1 MLALAVAALGVA
13 PGAKPRPPLRATAAL
28 VSVPIL
34 WGTYAPVAKTL
45 LLETNAPATLSNFA
59 THGVG
64 AISLLSLLAVQRAT
78 RGKAAPKTSSAS
90 RGRTLRASCELGC
103 YLWLGQLLQL
113 LGLASTSATIN
124 ALLVQASV
132 IFVPLLDA
140 YAARSQPPS
149 TDGPRGLARWAPS
162 LLALS
167 GVALVSGS
175 SALIVDGSTN
185 AAGVTLSLLAAVC
198 YSVHTHRLSSYADVG
213 ALEQASGQLL
223 VTLGLDALVLAAAAA
238 LHACGTGA
246 LGGLAAKPLL
256 QAVLTPALPWLS
268 GAAPATLRSLAL
280 GAAWN
285 GVATCAL
292 TTWAMSFA
300 QKTFAA
306 STAALAYALEPCFAI
321 GFASIL
327 LHESATIWQLAGGAL
342 VVLSNLLASIL

>member
-1 MLALAVAALGVA
+1 MWEAARHPRERTPSVEMFALAAAVAALGVA

-64 AISLLSLLAVQRAT
+64 AISLLSLLALQRAT
-78 RGKAAPKTSSAS
+78 RGKATAMTSSAS
-90 RGRTLRASCELGC
+90 RGRTLRASFELGT

-132 IFVPLLDA
+132 IFVPLLE
-140 YAARSQPPS
+140 RSQPAS
-149 TDGPRGLARWAPS
+149 DGEHPRGLARWAPS
-162 LLALS
+162 LLALC

-198 YSVHTHRLSSYADVG
+198 YSVHTHRLSSYGDVG
-213 ALEQASGQLL
+213 ALEQAPRSYEYS
-223 VTLGLDALVLAAAAA
+223 AL
-238 LHACGTGA
+238 
-246 LGGLAAKPLL
+246 
-256 QAVLTPALPWLS
+256 
-268 GAAPATLRSLAL
+268 
-280 GAAWN
+280 
-285 GVATCAL
+285 
-292 TTWAMSFA
+292 
-300 QKTFAA
+300 
-306 STAALAYALEPCFAI
+306 
-321 GFASIL
+321 
-327 LHESATIWQLAGGAL
+327 
-342 VVLSNLLASIL
+342 

>member
-1 MLALAVAALGVA
+1 MFVAACVSATLYRSFTLFSTALAGGLLPPREGGVDRPETMLALVAAVAALGVA

-64 AISLLSLLAVQRAT
+64 ALSLLSLLALQRAT
-78 RGKAAPKTSSAS
+78 RGKAAAKTSSAS
-90 RGRTLRASCELGC
+90 RGRTLRASFELGT

-132 IFVPLLDA
+132 IFVPLLE
-140 YAARSQPPS
+140 RSQPAS
-149 TDGPRGLARWAPS
+149 TGPRGLLRWAPS

-198 YSVHTHRLSSYADVG
+198 YSVHTHRLSSYGDVG
-213 ALEQASGQLL
+213 ALEQA
-223 VTLGLDALVLAAAAA
+223 
-238 LHACGTGA
+238 
-246 LGGLAAKPLL
+246 P
-256 QAVLTPALPWLS
+256 
-268 GAAPATLRSLAL
+268 R
-280 GAAWN
+280 
-285 GVATCAL
+285 
-292 TTWAMSFA
+292 
-300 QKTFAA
+300 
-306 STAALAYALEPCFAI
+306 
-321 GFASIL
+321 
-327 LHESATIWQLAGGAL
+327 
-342 VVLSNLLASIL
+342 

>member
-1 MLALAVAALGVA
+1 MLGLAAVAVLGVA
-13 PGAKPRPPLRATAAL
+13 PGAKPRPPLRSTAAL

-34 WGTYAPVAKTL
+34 WGTYTPVAKL
-45 LLETNAPATLSNFA
+45 LLLDTNAPATLSNFA

-64 AISLLSLLAVQRAT
+64 AISLLSLLALQRA
-78 RGKAAPKTSSAS
+78 RGKAAATTSS
-90 RGRTLRASCELGC
+90 RGRTLRASLELGT

-132 IFVPLLDA
+132 IFVPLLE
-140 YAARSQPPS
+140 RSN
-149 TDGPRGLARWAPS
+149 GPRSLARWAPS

-167 GVALVSGS
+167 GVAMVSNP
-175 SALIVDGSTN
+175 SALLTDGSTN
-185 AAGVTLSLLAAVC
+185 AAGVVLSLLAAVC
-198 YSVHTHRLSSYADVG
+198 YSVHTHRLSCYDDVG

-223 VTLGLDALVLAAAAA
+223 VTLGLDALVLAVAAA
-238 LHACGTGA
+238 LYACGTGA
-246 LGGLAAKPLL
+246 AAGLAARPLL

-268 GAAPATLRSLAL
+268 GAAAETRRSLAL

-321 GFASIL
+321 GFASLL
-327 LHESATIWQLAGGAL
+327 LHESATRSQLAGGAL